1 MTSTEDVAP
10 VSTTE
15 VATEEELGASPLDN
29 GMQDY
34 YTLQRELLLLT
45 AGAASFAFGC
55 VWWFY
60 TFNTASSYLLGAA
73 TGVMYLRMLSKKV
86 EGISPNGGQ
95 SLGTGRF
102 ALLIIVIF
110 VATRWDQLE
119 LVPVFLGFLTYK
131 IALIFYTL
139 RITLV
144 R

>member
-1 MTSTEDVAP
+1 VTSSEDVAP
-10 VSTTE
+10 VLTTE
-15 VATEEELGASPLDN
+15 VATEDETAASPLDN

-34 YTLQRELLLLT
+34 YNLQRELFLLT
-45 AGAASFAFGC
+45 VGASLVAFGF

-60 TFNTASSYLLGAA
+60 TFDTASSYLLGAA

-86 EGISPNGGQ
+86 EGIGANGNQ

-102 ALLIIVIF
+102 ALLIILIF
-110 VATRWDQLE
+110 VASRWNQLE

-139 RITLV
+139 RVALV